1 MNLPINPDKN
11 SLDSLMSIAEIA
23 VKSKLL
29 PASVTTKEQAFIIGL
44 KGMELGLSFMAAVNY
59 INVIKG
65 KPCISAEGM
74 LALIYRAHP
83 NASITFS
90 ELTDS
95 KCEIEAARPGSKP
108 SKFSFSID
116 DAKRAQLTSNPS
128 WSKYPKDMLKAR
140 AVSQMARSLFP
151 DVLLGASYTPEEML
165 SVDEDRKPRPT
176 KTVSE
181 EPPREAHSLPPG
193 DIEWPD
199 ETPSDFNR
207 DSADDLPLF
216 DDEPPFEIPAPQ
228 ISKPSMPKAKAPIP
242 NYAPQ
247 SKAEAE
253 NAVSGPARAL
263 LDLARTRAIPHEVVS
278 VHIKQLTGKTRSTE
292 LTAPEVMKVINA
304 LQSKYPEA
312 QV

>member
-29 PASVTTKEQAFIIGL
+29 PTSVTTKEQAFIIGL

-165 SVDEDRKPRPT
+165 SVEDTAKPRPT
-176 KTVSE
+176 KTVG
-181 EPPREAHSLPPG
+181 LPIPQSVEDQIG
-193 DIEWPD
+193 DELWADTEDGARSD
-199 ETPSDFNR
+199 EDDF
-207 DSADDLPLF
+207 PLF
-216 DDEPPFEIPAPQ
+216 EEDEPFEIPAPQ

-253 NAVSGPARAL
+253 SAVSGPARAL